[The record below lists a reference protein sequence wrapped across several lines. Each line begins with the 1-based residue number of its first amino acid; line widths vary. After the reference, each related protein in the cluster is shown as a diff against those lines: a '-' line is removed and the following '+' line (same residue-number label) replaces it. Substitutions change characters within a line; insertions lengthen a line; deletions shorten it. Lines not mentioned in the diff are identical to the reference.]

1 LINWQQ
7 LTLNLRRHKPLSK
20 IAIQA
25 DIDAGT
31 LRRIARGDTPEP
43 KFSQGIRLLDLH
55 YDLFP
60 DRHKEVLL

>member
-1 LINWQQ
+1 MIDWQA
-7 LTLNLRRHKPLSK
+7 LTNNLRRYEPLSK
-20 IAIQA
+20 VAIEA

>member
-1 LINWQQ
+1 MINWQA
-7 LTLNLRRHKPLSK
+7 LTNNLRGYKPLSK
-20 IAIQA
+20 VAIEV

-43 KFSQGIRLLDLH
+43 KFSQGLILLDLH

>member
-1 LINWQQ
+1 MINWQQ
-7 LTLNLRRHKPLSK
+7 LTLNLRSYKPLSK
-20 IAIQA
+20 IAKQA

-43 KFSQGIRLLDLH
+43 KFNQGIRLLDLH

-60 DRHKEVLL
+60 DRHKDVLL